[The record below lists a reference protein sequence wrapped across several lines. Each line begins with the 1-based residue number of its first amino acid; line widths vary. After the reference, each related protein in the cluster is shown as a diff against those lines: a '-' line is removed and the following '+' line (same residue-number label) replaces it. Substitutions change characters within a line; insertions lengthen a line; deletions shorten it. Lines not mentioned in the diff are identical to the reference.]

1 MIREFVYS
9 DEIFYWART
18 GNKDIVA
25 YTPVDL
31 RPIFHFETGGNGSST
46 FPIPYSEELD
56 THDLGKRAKTLRTML
71 DVQVRP
77 ENLYQRVRSTWNRPV
92 PFIYTPLPA
101 EIKSRV
107 VVRVGRIMDNAT
119 HTYGISYADKVRI
132 ANKIDPHVT
141 SLTTCAGSYS
151 YPLWILAC
159 EHGNTLRMVASQAYE
174 SDMLAKNICTELA
187 ASIPGTTFIDWGHHE
202 FDTLHIRD
210 FQHL

>member
-119 HTYGISYADKVRI
+119 HTYGISYAGKVRFG
-132 ANKIDPHVT
+132 NEIDPHVT
-141 SLTTCAGSYS
+141 SLTSYAGSYS